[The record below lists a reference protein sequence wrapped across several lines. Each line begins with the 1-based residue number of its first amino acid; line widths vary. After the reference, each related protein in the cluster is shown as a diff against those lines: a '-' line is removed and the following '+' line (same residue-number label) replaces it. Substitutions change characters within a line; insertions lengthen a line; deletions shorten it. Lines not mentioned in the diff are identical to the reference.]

1 MSRSLIVLPDDT
13 ARPLLDA
20 IEAASSSLCIKMFL
34 FTEPA
39 LIAAVSAARSRG
51 VRVRVLLN
59 PARRAGGA
67 LNLYARAALVNA
79 GVDVRD
85 GNPAFEVT
93 HEKSMVVDDRVAY
106 VKSLNWSTKALA
118 QARDYAV
125 RTTDEAEVAEVMDC
139 FEADWSHR
147 TFDAGAET
155 RLIWCPGNGRERI
168 ARFIDEAEQSLWVQ
182 NERYQDPVI
191 VERLV
196 RAHLRGVRVRV
207 MAPPPHTLKPQ
218 KLGEGVG
225 GLRIMADVG
234 IAVHKL
240 KRLKLHAKVM
250 LADGRRGMVGSINL
264 TPGSFD
270 TRRDLAIE
278 LHGGDALARLHTV
291 VRRDW
296 KHSHRLDLTDA
307 GILADLTDHDRAG
320 AESLAL
326 EHARGPASIRPP
338 SRSG

>member
-20 IEAASSSLCIKMFL
+20 IAAANSTLCIKMFL
-34 FTEPA
+34 ITERA
-39 LIAAVSAARSRG
+39 LIDAVSAAHARG

-67 LNLYARAALVNA
+67 LNLYAREALVNA
-79 GVDVRD
+79 RVDVRD

-106 VKSLNWSTKALA
+106 VKSLNWSAEALTR
-118 QARDYAV
+118 ARDYAV
-125 RTTDEAEVAEVMDC
+125 RTTDEAEVAEVMNC
-139 FEADWSHR
+139 FEADWGHR
-147 TFDAGAET
+147 NFEAGAEG

-168 ARFIDEAEQSLWVQ
+168 ARIIDEAQHSLWVQ

-196 RAHLRGVRVRV
+196 RAHLRGVKVRV
-207 MAPPPHTLKPQ
+207 MAPPPHTLKPR

-225 GLRIMADVG
+225 GLRIMDDVG
-234 IAVHKL
+234 IPVHKL

-250 LADGRRGMVGSINL
+250 VADGRRGVVGSINL

-278 LHGGDALARLHTV
+278 LRGGDAVARLHEV
-291 VRRDW
+291 VQRDW
-296 KHSHRLDLTDA
+296 KHSHRLDLSDA

-326 EHARGPASIRPP
+326 AHGPRM
-338 SRSG
+338 RSA